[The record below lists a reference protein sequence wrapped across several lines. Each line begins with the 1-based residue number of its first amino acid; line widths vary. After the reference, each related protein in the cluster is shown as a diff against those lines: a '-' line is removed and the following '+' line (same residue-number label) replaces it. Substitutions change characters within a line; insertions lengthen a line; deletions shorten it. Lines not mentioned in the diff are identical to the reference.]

1 MTFEEAL
8 TAELSAVPE
17 LVGKIYPLDASNAPK
32 APYVVYISSEGEPT
46 KGLDGFIGGQS
57 VDVELNII
65 GATYSSMKEL
75 TRAVITILKSFELR
89 QIGSEGPYIQEL
101 TYQKPVE
108 LYESAPKLHRCLIDF
123 QVYF

>member
-8 TAELSAVPE
+8 TAELGAVPE
-17 LVGKIYPLDASNAPK
+17 LADKIYPLDATNAPK
-32 APYVVYISSEGEPT
+32 APYAVYISSEGVPT

-108 LYESAPKLHRCLIDF
+108 IFEPAPKLHRCLIDF